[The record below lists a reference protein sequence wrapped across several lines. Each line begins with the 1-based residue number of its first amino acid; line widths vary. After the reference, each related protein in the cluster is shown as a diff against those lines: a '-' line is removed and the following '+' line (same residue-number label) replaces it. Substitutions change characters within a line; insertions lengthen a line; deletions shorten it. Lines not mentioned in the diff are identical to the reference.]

1 MSNKDKWLSA
11 FREAHGRDP
20 YFPEFE
26 QAKKKGFSLEELSH
40 QTVSVQ
46 KAQMEWLDAFEKY
59 VGRKPSIEEFQIA
72 KANQFQLTTI
82 TPFLSQPSKK
92 RKLTTFQWGILTTL
106 MIFSVLFLSVFLL
119 GSQYYSRKAVAER
132 YLKVAGHD
140 FEASLQYE
148 VWSDTK
154 KPIKTSDLR
163 YHRPSSTVPH
173 QQKDLL
179 SGDTMVKA
187 GRKYLIFPDWK
198 VAVTPV
204 DIEVTSNTKNLEVL
218 INDKAFSKTTSSEF
232 RKILKHQYPGEY
244 SVSAKGEIDHQKIN
258 LKNSKIVDQ
267 NTSFSLDLLKKSFT
281 VTSNLKDG
289 DLYLEDKKIGQL
301 TNGEYKTNQLLMTN
315 DQQLYVTKQLGQD
328 VQKTQAITASDISDG
343 SIVSLKAEGVLD
355 DLSAKKVIEL
365 AYSKMESYA
374 DTFIVPNGL
383 EAVFE
388 NTTEN
393 SFYRDVKEV
402 IDVNMKKAQ
411 NRAADSINFTNIKIT
426 DVKALGKYSYQVD
439 FTVTYDFYYTYT
451 SQHRNS
457 GSLIQEFS
465 WSSIVNYVGDGSVDM
480 DSSDYYTQFL
490 ISGSNGASQQLSST
504 STLR

>member
-1 MSNKDKWLSA
+1 
-11 FREAHGRDP
+11 
-20 YFPEFE
+20 
-26 QAKKKGFSLEELSH
+26 
-40 QTVSVQ
+40 
-46 KAQMEWLDAFEKY
+46 
-59 VGRKPSIEEFQIA
+59 
-72 KANQFQLTTI
+72 
-82 TPFLSQPSKK
+82 
-92 RKLTTFQWGILTTL
+92 
-106 MIFSVLFLSVFLL
+106 
-119 GSQYYSRKAVAER
+119 
-132 YLKVAGHD
+132 
-140 FEASLQYE
+140 
-148 VWSDTK
+148 
-154 KPIKTSDLR
+154 
-163 YHRPSSTVPH
+163 
-173 QQKDLL
+173 
-179 SGDTMVKA
+179 
-187 GRKYLIFPDWK
+187 
-198 VAVTPV
+198 
-204 DIEVTSNTKNLEVL
+204 
-218 INDKAFSKTTSSEF
+218 
-232 RKILKHQYPGEY
+232 
-244 SVSAKGEIDHQKIN
+244 
-258 LKNSKIVDQ
+258 
-267 NTSFSLDLLKKSFT
+267 
-281 VTSNLKDG
+281 
-289 DLYLEDKKIGQL
+289 
-301 TNGEYKTNQLLMTN
+301 MTN

-343 SIVSLKAEGVLD
+343 GIVSLKAEGVLD
-355 DLSAKKVIEL
+355 ELSAKKVIEL

-383 EAVFE
+383 EVVFE